1 MKTTG
6 TLLPEVRAA
15 LRRGDCAGARILIG
29 DAQRG
34 HLSARQQ
41 TTVRRL
47 LQTVERCDIRHG
59 VAGARRA
66 GGPRQPRAKYVFIEY
81 RAGSYYYGA
90 NHPETEIQ
98 AVKDQARRRGAT
110 SIAIDDVE
118 TTLGRHWRR
127 R

>member
-6 TLLPEVRAA
+6 YLLPEVRAA

-47 LQTVERCDIRHG
+47 LQTVERCEVKG
-59 VAGARRA
+59 VG
-66 GGPRQPRAKYVFIEY
+66 QPP
-81 RAGSYYYGA
+81 GL
-90 NHPETEIQ
+90 
-98 AVKDQARRRGAT
+98 RRR
-110 SIAIDDVE
+110 
-118 TTLGRHWRR
+118 R
-127 R
+127 